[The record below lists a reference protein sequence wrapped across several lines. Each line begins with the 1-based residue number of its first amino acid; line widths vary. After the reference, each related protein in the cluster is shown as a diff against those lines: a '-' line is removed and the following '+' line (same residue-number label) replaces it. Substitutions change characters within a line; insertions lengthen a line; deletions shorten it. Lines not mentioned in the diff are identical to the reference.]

1 MDAVPER
8 FAGLEEDYIDCKR
21 TINNCIHDLTQ
32 TDQKN
37 AARQLAQATIV
48 EAQRCLKLMAVEIR
62 GRSPTLRKEMQ
73 AKINVYRDE
82 IAGFQRDLERAMLL
96 VKATPPS
103 ATASSANDAA
113 RYDRIVTNTN
123 RLQRS
128 SDQLEQSK
136 RIVAETEQIGIT
148 VMDTLAQQRETLL
161 STHDKVRETREL
173 TGDARRV
180 LLRMSQRVLT
190 NKITLWFVIVV
201 LVISICLVFYHDFI
215 HPISMALG
223 D

>member
-1 MDAVPER
+1 MEGVPER
-8 FAGLEEDYIDCKR
+8 FVGLEEDYVDCKR
-21 TINNCIHDLTQ
+21 TINNCIHDLSQ
-32 TDQKN
+32 TDQKA

-48 EAQRCLKLMAVEIR
+48 EAQRCLKLMAVEVR
-62 GRSPTLRKEMQ
+62 GRPPTLRKEMQ

-96 VKATPPS
+96 GTAPPTAAATG
-103 ATASSANDAA
+103 NDLA

-161 STHDKVRETREL
+161 SAHDKVRETREL

-180 LLRMSQRVLT
+180 LVRMGQRVLT